1 MIHLYDNK
9 RYDSLFYMYSKRL
22 KCLQTLY
29 KHIIYVL
36 KKNIYN
42 HSQHAVQTLHTL
54 RNIYIWWYKKM
65 NKIFISIINVL
76 QMSILC
82 YENVLI

>member
-1 MIHLYDNK
+1 MIHLYDKK
-9 RYDSLFYMYSKRL
+9 RHDSLVYMYSKRL
-22 KCLQTLY
+22 KCLQTLS

-54 RNIYIWWYKKM
+54 NNIYIWWYKKIK
-65 NKIFISIINVL
+65 KIFI
-76 QMSILC
+76 
-82 YENVLI
+82 

>member
-1 MIHLYDNK
+1 MIHLYDKK
-9 RYDSLFYMYSKRL
+9 RHDSLVYMYSKRL
-22 KCLQTLY
+22 KCLRALS

-54 RNIYIWWYKKM
+54 RNIYI
-65 NKIFISIINVL
+65 
-76 QMSILC
+76 
-82 YENVLI
+82 

>member
-9 RYDSLFYMYSKRL
+9 RHDSLVYMYSKRL
-22 KCLQTLY
+22 KCLRALF

-42 HSQHAVQTLHTL
+42 HSQHAVQTLSTL
-54 RNIYIWWYKKM
+54 RNIYILWYKK
-65 NKIFISIINVL
+65 
-76 QMSILC
+76 
-82 YENVLI
+82 